1 MLYLSGMT
9 YSTRSVRARCHIV
22 LKLARDNGTYTEELD
37 VVEDL
42 VVERKVI
49 AGNDLDTSI
58 LLDLPVLQTK
68 SLSLLQKF
76 ITRDLVTPVSLGG
89 LLEVTE
95 SSHAGETQNSAK

>member
-1 MLYLSGMT
+1 M
-9 YSTRSVRARCHIV
+9 
-22 LKLARDNGTYTEELD
+22 
-37 VVEDL
+37 VEDL

-58 LLDLPVLQTK
+58 LLDLPVLQTE
-68 SLSLLQKF
+68 SLSLFQEF

-95 SSHAGETQNSAK
+95 SSDTGETQNSAERREVSLSKTLRIGAKDRTYD